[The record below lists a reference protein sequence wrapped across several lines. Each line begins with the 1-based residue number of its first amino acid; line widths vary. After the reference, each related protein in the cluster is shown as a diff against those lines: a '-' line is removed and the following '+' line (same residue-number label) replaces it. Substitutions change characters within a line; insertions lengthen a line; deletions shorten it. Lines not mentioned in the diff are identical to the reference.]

1 MGCVNALDY
10 AARLSPAYLLPIASA
25 LGNCNTFT
33 CLFLLFSAVYI
44 FLVIVLPIAGG
55 IGLIGGI
62 VCLIIGIIICIQRSN
77 RREANAQRAV
87 VVQPQTVALYPVYA
101 GSVPGAPP
109 GGMVPGQ
116 PVFMTAAPP
125 GGMVPGQPVFMPAAP
140 PGGIVPGQPVFLPG
154 NPFMQTAFT
163 APPVDVDKA
172 SSPSSQQQRGEIDEP
187 PAYTAVT
194 GEDP

>member
-25 LGNCNTFT
+25 LGNCNTLT
-33 CLFLLFSAVYI
+33 CLFLLFSAVFI
-44 FLVIVLPIAGG
+44 FLVIILPVLGG
-55 IGLIGGI
+55 IGLIGVI
-62 VCLIIGIIICIQRSN
+62 ICLIVGIIICVRRSN
-77 RREANAQRAV
+77 RKANAQRAV
-87 VVQPQTVALYPVYA
+87 VVQPQPVPLYPVYS
-101 GSVPGAPP
+101 GSVPGAPPGGMVPGQAGFMTAAPP

-125 GGMVPGQPVFMPAAP
+125 GEM
-140 PGGIVPGQPVFLPG
+140 VPGQPVFLPG
-154 NPFMQTAFT
+154 NPYMQTAFT

-172 SSPSSQQQRGEIDEP
+172 SSPSSQQQRGEFDEP